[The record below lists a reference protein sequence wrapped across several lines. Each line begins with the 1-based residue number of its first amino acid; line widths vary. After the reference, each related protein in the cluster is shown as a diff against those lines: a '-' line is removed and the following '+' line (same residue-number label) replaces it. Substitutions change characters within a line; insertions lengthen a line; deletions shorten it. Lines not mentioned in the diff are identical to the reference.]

1 MTNMVEPQ
9 HAVNR
14 DDADRSDSIQDG
26 ELTTLVRRWMA
37 AGAATGTTVG
47 NRAGSK
53 VPDRVRRDSTLRV
66 LPETVA
72 VDPEDIG
79 DPADPEDSEDIGES
93 AEVIELPN
101 PEGDAAREEQNVS
114 PGSPTLP
121 RRTTGTESVPVRRT
135 ALLVDARRES
145 ADAVTGLLARLA
157 GRSSVTLCRAYGDW
171 TRSDLGEW
179 VGSMRR
185 DVLHSFHH
193 FADDDEQALVAMAI
207 DAVDIARDAGVD
219 EVVLA
224 GDLTSSLPLVH
235 RLHAAGVRV
244 VAAGAAHTPH
254 DVRAACDEF
263 IDTEYID
270 ADTVLPIG
278 RHRA

>member
-1 MTNMVEPQ
+1 MTDTVGRQ
-9 HAVNR
+9 HAVNGDDVERR
-14 DDADRSDSIQDG
+14 DSEQDG

-37 AGAATGTTVG
+37 AGTT
-47 NRAGSK
+47 
-53 VPDRVRRDSTLRV
+53 RRDGTLRV
-66 LPETVA
+66 LAETEETENA
-72 VDPEDIG
+72 VDP
-79 DPADPEDSEDIGES
+79 ADVGNS
-93 AEVIELPN
+93 ADVIELAN
-101 PEGDAAREEQNVS
+101 AQGDATREEVDVS
-114 PGSPTLP
+114 PRSPTLP
-121 RRTTGTESVPVRRT
+121 RRTTGTESEPVRRT

-145 ADAVTGLLARLA
+145 GDVVAALLARLA
-157 GRSSVTLCRAYGDW
+157 GRSAVTVCRTYGDW

-179 VGSMRR
+179 VGCMRR

-244 VAAGAAHTPH
+244 VAAGGAHTPY

-263 IDTEYID
+263 IDTESID
-270 ADTVLPIG
+270 ADIPVG

>member
-1 MTNMVEPQ
+1 MTSMAEPQ

-14 DDADRSDSIQDG
+14 DDVERSDPTPDG

-37 AGAATGTTVG
+37 AESTAQSTAQSTVE
-47 NRAGSK
+47 S
-53 VPDRVRRDSTLRV
+53 RVR
-66 LPETVA
+66 
-72 VDPEDIG
+72 
-79 DPADPEDSEDIGES
+79 ES
-93 AEVIELPN
+93 ADVVELGNGHGVAP
-101 PEGDAAREEQNVS
+101 REEPDVS
-114 PGSPTLP
+114 PQSPALP
-121 RRTTGTESVPVRRT
+121 RRTTGTESEPVRRT

-145 ADAVTGLLARLA
+145 VDAVAGLLARLA
-157 GRSSVTLCRAYGDW
+157 GRSSVTVCRAYGDW
-171 TRSDLGEW
+171 SRSDLGEW
-179 VGSMRR
+179 VGCIRR

-219 EVVLA
+219 EVVIA

-235 RLHAAGVRV
+235 RLRAAGVRV
-244 VAAGAAHTPH
+244 VAAGGAHTPY

-263 IDTEYID
+263 IDTESID
-270 ADTVLPIG
+270 ADIPVG